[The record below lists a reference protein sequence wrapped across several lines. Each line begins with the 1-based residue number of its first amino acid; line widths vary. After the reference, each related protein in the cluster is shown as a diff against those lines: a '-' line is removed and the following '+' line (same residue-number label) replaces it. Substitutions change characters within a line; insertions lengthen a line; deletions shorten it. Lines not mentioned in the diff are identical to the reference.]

1 MPLRWATDS
10 NPGIA
15 RKRSGRG
22 FTYLRPDGSTV
33 RDAPTL
39 ARIRRLAVPPA
50 WQDVWIS
57 ADALGHI
64 QATGRDARRR
74 KQYRYHPSWCEER
87 DAAKYERMID
97 FARAL
102 PRIRARVA
110 TDLGR
115 PGLSRERVLAAI
127 VRLLDAT
134 MIRVGNAEYA
144 KDNQSYGLTTLR
156 TRHVTVNGDT
166 IELGFRGKSGKRV
179 TASVQ
184 DRRVARVLQR
194 CTSLP
199 GEELFQYL
207 DEDQRIRNVGSDDVN
222 AYLREAAGD
231 EFSAKD
237 FRTWG
242 GTVITAQTLHQLG
255 PADAKVEAKRRVQSA
270 INAAAAQL
278 GNTPAVCRRC
288 YVHPDILAA
297 YDDGILT
304 KLRFVDGTTALEVS
318 GDAPTAL
325 RPEERA
331 TLRLLI
337 RSRAGARRPRVVGAA
352 S

>member
-1 MPLRWATDS
+1 MSP
-10 NPGIA
+10 
-15 RKRSGRG
+15 
-22 FTYLRPDGSTV
+22 STV
-33 RDAPTL
+33 
-39 ARIRRLAVPPA
+39 
-50 WQDVWIS
+50 
-57 ADALGHI
+57 
-64 QATGRDARRR
+64 
-74 KQYRYHPSWCEER
+74 
-87 DAAKYERMID
+87 
-97 FARAL
+97 
-102 PRIRARVA
+102 
-110 TDLGR
+110 
-115 PGLSRERVLAAI
+115 
-127 VRLLDAT
+127 
-134 MIRVGNAEYA
+134 
-144 KDNQSYGLTTLR
+144 
-156 TRHVTVNGDT
+156 TRF
-166 IELGFRGKSGKRV
+166 ELGFRGKSGKRV

-207 DEDQRIRNVGSDDVN
+207 DEDQRVRNVGSDDVN

-255 PADAKVEAKRRVQSA
+255 PADAQAEAKRRVQSA

-297 YDDGILT
+297 YGDGILT
-304 KLRFVDGTTALEVS
+304 KLRFVNGTTALEVS
-318 GDAPTAL
+318 GNAPTAL

-337 RSRAGARRPRVVGAA
+337 RSRAGARRPRVVGAE